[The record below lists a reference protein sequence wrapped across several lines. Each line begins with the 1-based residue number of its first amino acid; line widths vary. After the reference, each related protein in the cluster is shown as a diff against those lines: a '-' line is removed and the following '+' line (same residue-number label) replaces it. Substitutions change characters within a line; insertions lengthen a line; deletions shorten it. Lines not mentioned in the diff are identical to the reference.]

1 MGQAVSAAVKTLT
14 AGEEENKADAIEE
27 LGNLQRM
34 VKAKL
39 EAESSKL
46 DKAAFDDPR
55 LPILAVVNRDEK
67 YLLDVKSAPNADIQ
81 KCLNNVIGGEFLKG
95 VQNVLSVALGELLGN
110 TAAGEQEKRAFHV
123 VFADNGLLRVDCYM
137 YKYNFDLKGLK
148 EKHES
153 IFGYFI
159 QVGVLDVMKVA
170 PQILLYELTRSVG
183 DSDKLK
189 EARRELKE
197 IATFT
202 EELYDI
208 VSSLQKSSGNRD
220 LEQGPPLKKL
230 KPSDDDQ
237 EKGEGEEKE
246 QEQEQEQEQEEEEE
260 EEKQATKRRGRRK
273 ARRAKV

>member
-1 MGQAVSAAVKTLT
+1 MIQSEILGGSESIEMGTAVSAAVKALT
-14 AGEEENKADAIEE
+14 AGEEENKADTIEE

-46 DKAAFDDPR
+46 DKEAFDDPR
-55 LPILAVVNRDEK
+55 LPILSVVNRDEK

-81 KCLNNVIGGEFLKG
+81 KCLDNVIGGEFLQG

-123 VFADNGLLRVDCYM
+123 VFANNGLLRVDCYM

-153 IFGYFI
+153 IFCYFI
-159 QVGVLDVMKVA
+159 QVGVLDVTKVA

-183 DSDKLK
+183 DPEKLK
-189 EARRELKE
+189 KARQELRE

-202 EELYDI
+202 QELYD
-208 VSSLQKSSGNRD
+208 VVYSLQKASGNRD

-230 KPSDDDQ
+230 KPSDDDDQ

-246 QEQEQEQEQEEEEE
+246 EE
-260 EEKQATKRRGRRK
+260 EEKQPARRSRRRK
-273 ARRAKV
+273 K